1 MMSRIRANVIVAIV
15 ILVFAVGIWT
25 SGGTLQS
32 DWLHFYSAAVT
43 ALIVVFALWEY
54 WLWRLPIVQRM
65 PGVPRD
71 IHGTWKGE
79 LETSWKDETGAAP
92 SRKAAY
98 LVVRQSASRVSAV
111 LLTDESRSASSL
123 ATVSSDW
130 TTVSLDY
137 MYLNW
142 PNVRVEERSRM
153 HHGSASLVVSGAPA
167 NRLRGRYW
175 TNRDSRGELDFTIRV
190 QQIAEDF
197 EDAARAFPPPHVG
210 KIDG

>member
-1 MMSRIRANVIVAIV
+1 MMSRIRASVIVAIV

-32 DWLHFYSAAVT
+32 DWLNFYSAAVT
-43 ALIVVFALWEY
+43 VLIILFAVWEY
-54 WLWRLPIVQRM
+54 WFWRLPLVQRM

-71 IHGTWKGE
+71 IRGTWKGE
-79 LETSWKDETGAAP
+79 LETFWKDETGASP
-92 SRKAAY
+92 TRKAAY

-123 ATVSSDW
+123 ATVSSDG

-142 PNVRVEERSRM
+142 PDVRVEEKSRM
-153 HHGSASLVVSGAPA
+153 HHGSASLVVSGTPA

-175 TNRDSRGELDFTIRV
+175 T
-190 QQIAEDF
+190 
-197 EDAARAFPPPHVG
+197 RAC
-210 KIDG
+210 